1 MQDKTSSAFWE
12 QKTLAE
18 MSQEEWESL
27 CDGCAR
33 CCLHKLEDEDD
44 GQVYYTRVACHL
56 LDIDRCRCSD
66 YANRSKRVE
75 SCLKLSVENSHYF
88 NWLPETCAYRLL
100 AEGSPLPDWHPL
112 ITGDEN
118 SVVEAGISVKHIAIA
133 EKGVKDLRDELI
145 SLRFE
150 SK

>member
-1 MQDKTSSAFWE
+1 MTMQDKTSSAFWE

-18 MSQEEWESL
+18 MSQEEWESI

-75 SCLKLSVENSHYF
+75 SCLKSCRV
-88 NWLPETCAYRLL
+88 
-100 AEGSPLPDWHPL
+100 GS
-112 ITGDEN
+112 
-118 SVVEAGISVKHIAIA
+118 
-133 EKGVKDLRDELI
+133 
-145 SLRFE
+145 SLVACEDRVFAFT
-150 SK
+150 